1 MYEHISSN
9 KIRSAL
15 LVFSFFIFVMLVLV
29 VFAVAFNYYYDL
41 GSGTFICFLI
51 LALIISLLTTITGY
65 YNSDKIV
72 LAISRA
78 KPVSRDEL
86 PQLYYAVEGLSI
98 AAGVPIPR
106 IYLIDDSA
114 PNAFATGRNP
124 QNSVIAVTTGLLDK
138 LNEQELKGVIGHE
151 LSHVRNYDIRLGT
164 VLVVMSG
171 IVILVSDWVLRF
183 FWFGPRRRRSSS
195 SAGGILAIF
204 LILFALALAIAAP
217 LFATLI
223 RLAISR
229 RREFLADADG
239 SMITRYPP
247 GLASALRKITADVEP
262 LEVANKATAHL
273 YIANPLKDQRG
284 PLNSL
289 FDTHPPIEERIRRL
303 EEMSLG
309 IK

>member
-15 LVFSFFIFVMLVLV
+15 LILSYFVFVTLVMAA
-29 VFAVAFNYYYDL
+29 FAAALSYYYDL
-41 GSGTFICFLI
+41 GGGVLICFLI
-51 LALIISLLTTITGY
+51 LALIVSLLSTFVSY

-78 KPVSRDEL
+78 RPVSRDDM

-98 AAGVPIPR
+98 AAGVPMPK

-124 QNSVIAVTTGLLDK
+124 QNSVIAVTTGMLDK

-151 LSHVRNYDIRLGT
+151 LSHIRNYDIRLGT
-164 VLVVMSG
+164 LLVVMSG

-195 SAGGILAIF
+195 NGSGLFAIF
-204 LILFALALAIAAP
+204 LILFALVLAVAAP
-217 LFATLI
+217 LFATI
-223 RLAISR
+223 IKLAISR

-239 SMITRYPP
+239 SLITRYPP
-247 GLASALRKITADVEP
+247 GLASALRKISADTEP

-273 YIANPLKDQRG
+273 YIANPLKDERG
-284 PLNSL
+284 PLNNL
-289 FDTHPPIEERIRRL
+289 FDTHPAVEERISRL

-309 IK
+309 IQ

>member
-15 LVFSFFIFVMLVLV
+15 LVFSFFVFITV
-29 VFAVAFNYYYDL
+29 VIAILAAAFSYYYDL
-41 GSGTFICFLI
+41 GSGTFACFLV
-51 LALIISLLTTITGY
+51 LAVIISLITTVAGY

-78 KPVSRDEL
+78 KQVSRDEL
-86 PQLYYAVEGLSI
+86 PQLFYAVEGLSI
-98 AAGVPIPR
+98 AAGVPMPK

-151 LSHVRNYDIRLGT
+151 LSHIRNYDIRLGT

-171 IVILVSDWVLRF
+171 IIILISDWVLRF

-195 SAGGILAIF
+195 GAGGIFAIF
-204 LILFALALAIAAP
+204 ILLFALVLAIVAP

-229 RREFLADADG
+229 QREFLADADG

-284 PLNSL
+284 LLNNL
-289 FDTHPPIEERIRRL
+289 FETHPPIGERIKRL

>member
-15 LVFSFFIFVMLVLV
+15 LVFSFFVFITV
-29 VFAVAFNYYYDL
+29 VIAILAAAFSYYYDL
-41 GSGTFICFLI
+41 GSGTFACFLV
-51 LALIISLLTTITGY
+51 LAVIISLITTVAGY

-78 KPVSRDEL
+78 KQVSRDEL
-86 PQLYYAVEGLSI
+86 PQLFYAVEGLSI
-98 AAGVPIPR
+98 AAGVPMPK

-151 LSHVRNYDIRLGT
+151 LSHIRNYDIRLGT

-171 IVILVSDWVLRF
+171 IIILISDWVLRF

-195 SAGGILAIF
+195 GAGGIFAIF
-204 LILFALALAIAAP
+204 ILLFALVLAIVAP

-229 RREFLADADG
+229 QREFLADADG
-239 SMITRYPP
+239 VLLTRYPE
-247 GLASALRKITADVEP
+247 GLASALQKISG
-262 LEVANKATAHL
+262 ANIPMQKHNQATAHL
-273 YIANPLKDQRG
+273 FISNPLGTAGKKVS
-284 PLNSL
+284 NL
-289 FDTHPPIEERIRRL
+289 FSTHPRVEDRVKAI
-303 EEMSLG
+303 LG
-309 IK
+309 TK